1 MPALFDMK
9 QRSMRRDRAA
19 RIGPELFLHEHV
31 FGDCLERLALVPRRF
46 KRALLIGCPDPS
58 WPGRLRPC
66 ADEIDVRDPG
76 QIFADRANG
85 RQIIEDAFE
94 PQEGSYDLILAIGVL
109 DTVNDLPIALQLF
122 QYALS
127 KDALFLAAFSGGDT
141 LPQLRSAMR
150 KSDAIQAIAAAHVHP
165 RIEAS
170 AVAPLLTAAGF
181 VDPVVDVDRIAV
193 SYRSLGRLISDMR
206 AMGATNILD
215 VRPRFVSR
223 PARTAAME
231 AFARAGDGDRTVET
245 FEIVHAA
252 AWTHKEE

>member
-1 MPALFDMK
+1 MPALFDMN

-31 FGDCLERLALVPRRF
+31 FRDCLERLALMPRRF
-46 KRALLIGCPDPS
+46 KRALLIGCPDPN
-58 WPGRLRPC
+58 WPERLRSC
-66 ADEIDVRDPG
+66 ADDVDVRDPG
-76 QIFADRANG
+76 QIFADRSNG

-94 PQEGSYDLILAIGVL
+94 PQDGSYDLILAIGVL
-109 DTVNDLPIALQLF
+109 DTVNDLPLALRLF
-122 QYALS
+122 HHALS
-127 KDALFLAAFSGGDT
+127 RNALFLAVFSGGDT

-150 KSDAIQAIAAAHVHP
+150 KSDALYGIAAAHVHP

-170 AVAPLLTAAGF
+170 AVAPLLAAAGF

-193 SYRSLGRLISDMR
+193 SYRSLERLIGDMR

-215 VRPRFVSR
+215 VRPRFLGR
-223 PARTAAME
+223 LARAAAME

-245 FEIVHAA
+245 FEIIHVA
-252 AWTHKEE
+252 AWTGKEG